1 MLLVFVRE
9 RGDSFRNVDRR
20 EVAAMKSNHVF
31 HPTPPKFNRYR
42 ISFQNHQD
50 GLNTKHTTSQ
60 ALSAGCGGNMSTRNT
75 MLPVINRGGPGSY
88 RSRERCGVISQKETQ
103 FYSKAQQIRS
113 EELESAFSEQKSSL
127 EKPHTGAYK
136 PYPLAAAAT
145 YDEKQAQFAADFHL
159 RVRWLP

>member
-88 RSRERCGVISQKETQ
+88 RRRERRGVIPQKETQ
-103 FYSKAQQIRS
+103 FYSKAQQIPRS
-113 EELESAFSEQKSSL
+113 LNQHFQNN
-127 EKPHTGAYK
+127 
-136 PYPLAAAAT
+136 
-145 YDEKQAQFAADFHL
+145 
-159 RVRWLP
+159 RVRSKTTHKTRQALPACCGGNFFLVAGAIRC